1 MKKYHKIFRSCN
13 IGSKETPW
21 KWCCNCSKCLFVFI
35 ILSPYLYKKKLV
47 KIFKKDLYEN
57 KDLLNIFIEL
67 CGYGEVKPFECV
79 GTPEEVNYAIN
90 RTIKQLET
98 EGKELPYLLNYYK
111 ENYKLV
117 DTNTDIEKRYNEENN
132 VPKEFEKLLKDLIF
146 NDENEKI

>member
-1 MKKYHKIFRSCN
+1 M
-13 IGSKETPW
+13 
-21 KWCCNCSKCLFVFI
+21 
-35 ILSPYLYKKKLV
+35 
-47 KIFKKDLYEN
+47 
-57 KDLLNIFIEL
+57 LNIFIEL

-79 GTPEEVNYAIN
+79 GTPEEVNYAIS
-90 RTIKQLET
+90 RIIKQLET

-117 DTNTDIEKRYNEENN
+117 NTNTDIEKRYNEENN